1 MLYFLNIMMFRVRV
15 LVLFEKMYF
24 IYIKIG
30 ESNLLIRGIQRD
42 KIIIYLYRICIYN
55 LICVLNEMENKVYVY
70 VYCFLNIDSQ
80 SLQQLFV
87 DF

>member
-30 ESNLLIRGIQRD
+30 ESNLRIRGI
-42 KIIIYLYRICIYN
+42 
-55 LICVLNEMENKVYVY
+55 
-70 VYCFLNIDSQ
+70 
-80 SLQQLFV
+80 
-87 DF
+87 